1 MRPQPHSQ
9 WQNHS
14 RKRSDH
20 ARQSHWLEVHLHGDG
35 EVTASPP
42 HSSAPTDIPLFFIY
56 DCVSLLGLVYIHCVL
71 ACSAASVS
79 LPPHGL

>member
-20 ARQSHWLEVHLHGDG
+20 ARQSQLLEAHLHGDG

-42 HSSAPTDIPLFFIY
+42 CSSFPTDTHLFAVY
-56 DCVSLLGLVYIHCVL
+56 DRVSLLGLLYIHRVL
-71 ACSAASVS
+71 ACSVVS
-79 LPPHGL
+79 DPLRPHGL